1 MHFAPLQISH
11 LQRFTSFL
19 FRWVARRIITL
30 HAIFQLVRAEH
41 LHPIHSSVCGVCV
54 QYIVPT
60 PSTSRRTLALTAA
73 KSRVAQPRTH
83 LVRRGDG
90 TTLMHSCATRY
101 HNRAQSI
108 SLPRPQVPRRRIS
121 TRRIFAQSALIDIVP
136 SSTIQ

>member
-11 LQRFTSFL
+11 LQRPHILPLSLGSSSYNHTAYYLPVSKSRTPSPL
-19 FRWVARRIITL
+19 PQLCVRRI
-30 HAIFQLVRAEH
+30 
-41 LHPIHSSVCGVCV
+41 
-54 QYIVPT
+54 QYIVPK
-60 PSTSRRTLALTAA
+60 PSASRRTLALTAA
-73 KSRVAQPRTH
+73 ESRVAQPRTH
-83 LVRRGDG
+83 LVPRGDD

-108 SLPRPQVPRRRIS
+108 SLPRPQAPRRRIL